1 MTYTPRQAASI
12 GFAFGLLFG
21 LITGAASCS
30 PADTHEP
37 YSHTT
42 QEGVMP

>member
-1 MTYTPRQAASI
+1 MTYTLRQAASI

-21 LITGAASCS
+21 LIFGAASCS
-30 PADTHEP
+30 PPETHEP

-42 QEGVMP
+42 EDGYQ

>member
-1 MTYTPRQAASI
+1 MTYTPRQAAAT

-21 LITGAASCS
+21 LIFGVASCS
-30 PADTHEP
+30 PPDTHEP

-42 QEGVMP
+42 QDGYHQ